1 MAGNSIRV
9 NTDQVAQIATN
20 IENLN
25 KRLTEELNNSKATV
39 DQLANVWEGEAS
51 QATISS
57 FDEFAAKYFQNYEDI
72 ITQYVQFLRTN
83 IEQGYFDTE
92 TQNIGLADAFK

>member
-9 NTDQVAQIATN
+9 NTDQVAQIASN

-25 KRLTEELNNSKATV
+25 KRLTEELTNSKITV
-39 DQLANVWEGEAS
+39 DQLANIWEGEAA

-57 FDEFAAKYFQNYEDI
+57 FDEFAAKYFQNYEDV
-72 ITQYVQFLRTN
+72 ITQYVQFLRMN

>member
-25 KRLTEELNNSKATV
+25 KRLSEELTNSKATV
-39 DQLANVWEGEAS
+39 DQLANIWEGEAS
-51 QATISS
+51 QNTIAA

-83 IEQGYFDTE
+83 IGQGYTDTE
-92 TQNIGLADAFK
+92 TQNIGLADSFK

>member
-39 DQLANVWEGEAS
+39 DQLANVWEGEAA

-57 FDEFAAKYFQNYEDI
+57 FDEFAAKYFQNYEDV

>member
-1 MAGNSIRV
+1 MAGQIRV

-25 KRLTEELNNSKATV
+25 KRLNEELTESQNTIKSLSNT
-39 DQLANVWEGEAS
+39 WEGEAS

-57 FDEFAAKYFQNYEDI
+57 FDQFAAKYFQNYYDI
-72 ITQYVQFLRTN
+72 IDNYVKFLRTN
-83 IEQGYFDTE
+83 VDQGYFETE
-92 TQNIGLADAFK
+92 SANTNLSDAFM